1 MIGSSTW
8 IAPRFTARR
17 DPLVQGMGTHMRTNH
32 ILWIGMLAWMTGCG
46 GTVDE
51 SDGDAAGAGGSSGT
65 GGQTGGTGG
74 TVQTGG
80 SAGVGGEGASAGTGG
95 TSGGSAGTAGSAG
108 EAGQG
113 GAGAAG
119 EAGSGGAAGSG
130 GSKTACTDAS
140 QCTIF
145 SDCCSCIALGPGDPA
160 PEPCPAMCATDKC
173 TELGVD
179 PNQQP
184 ECQAGQCV
192 VGFDCDSSKAVC
204 AMPPPSCPPGHVPSV
219 PGGCWGPCV
228 PATEC
233 SFVPDCDHC
242 DPSSQLCV
250 KYSAWTVESH
260 CVPIPPECKDDLSC
274 DCMGADVCV
283 DPFNLCFDDPSQGS
297 LSCECP
303 AC

>member
-1 MIGSSTW
+1 
-8 IAPRFTARR
+8 
-17 DPLVQGMGTHMRTNH
+17 MRMNH

-80 SAGVGGEGASAGTGG
+80 SAGVAGEGGTA
-95 TSGGSAGTAGSAG
+95 GGSAGTAGFAG
-108 EAGQG
+108 EAGHAG
-113 GAGAAG
+113 VGAAG
-119 EAGSGGAAGSG
+119 EAGSAGTAGSG
-130 GSKTACTDAS
+130 GSKTGCTESS

-160 PEPCPAMCATDKC
+160 PTPCPALCATDKC
-173 TELGVD
+173 TELGID
-179 PNQQP
+179 PNKQP

-204 AMPPPSCPPGHVPSV
+204 AMPPPSCPAGHVPSV

-228 PATEC
+228 PATDC

-250 KYSAWTVESH
+250 QYAAWTVENH

-274 DCMGADVCV
+274 DCMGSDVCV